1 MTEGSQNELAAGR
14 GDGHAVVA
22 GDGTDPRAVRIL
34 RGGVWLAVAATAI
47 QTLVHLTNIVLLGRH
62 FTLLDAESDISLWAW
77 ASTATEA
84 AAAAFAALL
93 AFAATRLAW
102 RPLLLAGLLAFLSAD
117 DILALHE
124 RIAIDQLGPI
134 PHASRLIWP
143 LVFGPILVLTGWLL
157 LRGARDASRG
167 VRRLTIAGLA
177 ALVVAVLMEAATPV
191 LFALGQGHGS
201 IPYELES
208 VVEEGL
214 ELGGFVL
221 IATALAAQVTER
233 LSRAPSPQTDR

>member
-1 MTEGSQNELAAGR
+1 MIQGNRDDRAA
-14 GDGHAVVA
+14 VA
-22 GDGTDPRAVRIL
+22 RDPDPRAERIL
-34 RGGVWLAVAATAI
+34 RAGVWLAIAATAI
-47 QTLVHLTNIVLLGRH
+47 QTVVHLANIVLLDRR
-62 FTLLDAESDISLWAW
+62 FTLLDAESDISVWAW

-93 AFAATRLAW
+93 AFAATRVAW

-157 LRGARDASRG
+157 FRGARDASPD
-167 VRRLTIAGLA
+167 VRRLTVTGLG
-177 ALVVAVLMEAATPV
+177 ALVLAVLMEAATPV

-201 IPYELES
+201 LPYELES
-208 VVEEGL
+208 VIEEGL

-221 IATALAAQVTER
+221 IATALAAQVADRFART
-233 LSRAPSPQTDR
+233 PSHATDR

>member
-1 MTEGSQNELAAGR
+1 MTQGSQNEGPAGP
-14 GDGHAVVA
+14 GDAHEAPA
-22 GDGTDPRAVRIL
+22 GDDADLRAERIL
-34 RGGVWLAVAATAI
+34 RAGVWLAVAATAI
-47 QTLVHLTNIVLLGRH
+47 QTVMHLANIVLLDRR

-84 AAAAFAALL
+84 AAAAFAAIL
-93 AFAATRLAW
+93 AFAGSRVSW
-102 RPLLLAGLLAFLSAD
+102 RALLLAAMLAFLSAD

-157 LRGARDASRG
+157 LRGAHDASPNA
-167 VRRLTIAGLA
+167 RRVTVTGLG
-177 ALVVAVLMEAATPV
+177 ALVLAVLMEAATPA

-201 IPYELES
+201 IAYELES
-208 VVEEGL
+208 VLEEGL
-214 ELGGFVL
+214 ELGGFIL
-221 IATALAAQVTER
+221 IATSLAAQVAER
-233 LSRAPSPQTDR
+233 FSRARSPATDR

>member
-1 MTEGSQNELAAGR
+1 MIQGNRDDRAAGAR
-14 GDGHAVVA
+14 DP
-22 GDGTDPRAVRIL
+22 DPRAERIL
-34 RGGVWLAVAATAI
+34 RAGVWLAIAATAI
-47 QTLVHLTNIVLLGRH
+47 QTVVHLANIVLLDRR
-62 FTLLDAESDISLWAW
+62 FTLLDAESDISVWAW

-93 AFAATRLAW
+93 AFAATRVAW

-157 LRGARDASRG
+157 FRGARDASPD
-167 VRRLTIAGLA
+167 VRRLTVTGLG
-177 ALVVAVLMEAATPV
+177 ALVLAVLMEAATPV

-208 VVEEGL
+208 VIEEGL
-214 ELGGFVL
+214 ELGGFLL
-221 IATALAAQVTER
+221 IATALAAQVADRFART
-233 LSRAPSPQTDR
+233 PSHATDR

>member
-1 MTEGSQNELAAGR
+1 MIQGNRDDRAA
-14 GDGHAVVA
+14 VA
-22 GDGTDPRAVRIL
+22 RDPDPRAERIL
-34 RGGVWLAVAATAI
+34 RAGVWLAIAATAI
-47 QTLVHLTNIVLLGRH
+47 QTVVHLANIVLLDRR
-62 FTLLDAESDISLWAW
+62 FTLLDAESDISVWAW

-93 AFAATRLAW
+93 AFAATRVAW

-157 LRGARDASRG
+157 FRGARDASPD
-167 VRRLTIAGLA
+167 VRRLTVTGLA
-177 ALVVAVLMEAATPV
+177 ALVLAVLMEAATPV

-208 VVEEGL
+208 VIEEGL
-214 ELGGFVL
+214 ELGGFLL
-221 IATALAAQVTER
+221 IATALAAQVADRFART
-233 LSRAPSPQTDR
+233 PSHTTDC